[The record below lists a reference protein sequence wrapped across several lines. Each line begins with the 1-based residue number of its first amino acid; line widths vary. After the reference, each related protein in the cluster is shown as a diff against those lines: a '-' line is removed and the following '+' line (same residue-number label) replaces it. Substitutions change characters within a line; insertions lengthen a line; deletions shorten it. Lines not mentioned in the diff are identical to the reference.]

1 MGFWGP
7 RVYIPLVFQTP
18 GEGSPAKLLVE
29 QGAFIC
35 AQKSPIHKCH
45 RNFRKRKKKRKLSF
59 WLYMCFFHKCHI
71 PIYKF
76 HIKVEKIPNDGPNG
90 EELYTRCTSHLFPS
104 LPFEN
109 FQSAEPKKTSQG
121 VNENGDF
128 LLCF

>member
-1 MGFWGP
+1 MKGP
-7 RVYIPLVFQTP
+7 PQNF
-18 GEGSPAKLLVE
+18 LLSKVPSSVLKNLL
-29 QGAFIC
+29 FINVIEIFE
-35 AQKSPIHKCH
+35 KK
-45 RNFRKRKKKRKLSF
+45 KKKKRKLSF

-109 FQSAEPKKTSQG
+109 FQSAEPKKNISRS
-121 VNENGDF
+121 
-128 LLCF
+128 